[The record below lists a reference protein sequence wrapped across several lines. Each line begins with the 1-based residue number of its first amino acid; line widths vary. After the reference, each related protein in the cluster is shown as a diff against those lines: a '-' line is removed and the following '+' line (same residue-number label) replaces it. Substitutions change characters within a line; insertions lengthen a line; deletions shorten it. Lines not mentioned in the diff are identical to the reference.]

1 MILDEIKTKLQEIDS
16 EVDYGAVKRSRR
28 ETVWNYTVFN
38 RGPLKQNPNKT
49 SYNQYYAIHIV
60 RENFIPEG
68 LVVEYINKMLEI
80 AGMRLAGTDIQYT
93 YTTKPNTDRIVEM
106 ASVEFVKPVKA

>member
-16 EVDYGAVKRSRR
+16 EVDYGTVKRSRR

-38 RGPLKQNPNKT
+38 RGALKISQNKT

-68 LVVEYINKMLEI
+68 LVVEYIDKMLEI